1 MSMQL
6 TRRLMLAAALAFS
19 TGSVQAAPDSPSEQ
33 VARDLIETLG
43 RRTIDALDQV
53 GSNST
58 ARRQAISA
66 ILDQTVDLT
75 LIARLCLGRH
85 WRSADEAQRVDYVAL
100 FREIVLATLAR
111 RMGYYTGAER
121 FVVTA
126 TRSAGDDTMVASEI
140 VYASKDPP
148 LRLEWRVRRNGAN
161 ATIIDVLP
169 EGVSMVLTYRSEF
182 NSVVS
187 QHGVSGLL
195 AELKI
200 RAAAAAAA

>member
-1 MSMQL
+1 MSVEL

-19 TGSVQAAPDSPSEQ
+19 VGSARAAQDLPSEQ

-43 RRTIDALDQV
+43 RQTIDALDQV
-53 GSNST
+53 GSDST
-58 ARRQAISA
+58 ARKQVISA
-66 ILDQTVDLT
+66 ILDQAVDLT

-85 WRSADEAQRVDYVAL
+85 WRSTDEAQRADYVAL

-121 FVVTA
+121 FVVMA
-126 TRSAGDDTMVASEI
+126 TRSAGDDTMVASEV
-140 VYASKDPP
+140 VYASKDQP
-148 LRLEWRVRRNGAN
+148 LRLEWRVRTNAAN

-182 NSVVS
+182 ASVIN
-187 QHGVSGLL
+187 QRGLSGLL
-195 AELKI
+195 AELKT
-200 RAAAAAAA
+200 RATAAAAS